1 MNRLFLTLLAVAG
14 LVAVSESSAWHRRG
28 CCPRREVVACETD
41 CAPRCERRCERRC
54 ELAPVVASVGAIP
67 DCFQYQVNKVPVA
80 PLQYITYACPDQCA
94 ASVEEAQAVL
104 ESCQAH
110 VAQKGHAMAI
120 VG

>member
-14 LVAVSESSAWHRRG
+14 LVAVSESSALFGRRG
-28 CCPRREVVACETD
+28 CCRQAAVCETE

-110 VAQKGHAMAI
+110 VAQKGHAMTI